1 MLALAGISWRKKS
14 VETPEIFQ
22 KNKTLFVIGIS
33 IFVSDFIFGWSSFLL
48 GWIPMIFVLG
58 FIIGILAGNT
68 DNGIG
73 VFGLTLVIGNLIGVV
88 ILAIV
93 LAPSWLSG
101 GFNFVSFAI
110 LFFIAPF
117 YAMNPYISVLTLFG
131 PSENFMV
138 YFILAPGFY
147 VLSFVFFVIGGTI
160 GNYRRDETETTLLR
174 LHGRQASPPDLWPS
188 APILFCRGTRRQYR
202 YNR

>member
-1 MLALAGISWRKKS
+1 MLAFAGIIVEEER

-22 KNKTLFVIGIS
+22 KNKILFVIVIS

-58 FIIGILAGNT
+58 LGIGLLTGNA
-68 DNGIG
+68 DDGIG
-73 VFGLTLVIGNLIGVV
+73 VFGLTLVIGNILGAL

-101 GFNFVSFAI
+101 GVNLVSLAI

-117 YAMNPYISVLTLFG
+117 YAVNPSVTALTVFAPTESFL
-131 PSENFMV
+131 S
-138 YFILAPGFY
+138 YFIFSP
-147 VLSFVFFVIGGTI
+147 VLYEFSFVFFAIGATI
-160 GNYRRDETETTLLR
+160 GDYRRDETEATLEEKLLSDKFPENVR
-174 LHGRQASPPDLWPS
+174 
-188 APILFCRGTRRQYR
+188 TKVEE
-202 YNR
+202 